1 MIPVTN
7 PIPEP
12 KDFDADCRQKGNS
25 WLAAQ
30 RFAGKRPKTSKYPN
44 HWKAYENDLATAFH
58 QRCGWW
64 AMWIAE
70 GDVEHFL
77 SRKNHPELSYEWGNY
92 RYIAGSVNGSK
103 GNHDDKVMDP
113 FEVQDGWFEVLLPS
127 MQLVITQKLQ
137 HPPLVAK
144 AQFTLKKLKLRNG
157 TKVVRSRKHWY
168 DQFKQGMLDLDG
180 LRTHAPLVADAVL
193 RLQTANQ
200 PLP

>member
-1 MIPVTN
+1 MIPVAN

-12 KDFDADCRQKGNS
+12 ADFDAECRQKGKT

-30 RFAGKRPKTSKYPN
+30 RLAGKRPKTSNYPN
-44 HWKAYENDLATAFH
+44 YWATYENDLATAFQ

-70 GDVEHFL
+70 GAVEHFL
-77 SRKNHPELSYEWGNY
+77 SKKNRPDLAYEWSNY

-103 GNHDDKVMDP
+103 GTHDDKVLDP
-113 FEVQDGWFEVLLPS
+113 FEVQSGWFEVLLPS
-127 MQLVITQKLQ
+127 MQLVVTTLLPT
-137 HPPLVAK
+137 HFSAR
-144 AQFTLKKLKLRNG
+144 AEFTLKQLKLRNG

-168 DQFKQGMLDLDG
+168 DQFKKGMLDLDG

-193 RLQTANQ
+193 KLQTANQ